1 MAVSCTSLAC
11 YWYLI
16 IVKLTVL
23 IVQGDEAGCA
33 STRVGWSIK
42 FLFLAE
48 EENNVGNVGNVAQ
61 SEKSPQKS
69 Q

>member
-1 MAVSCTSLAC
+1 M
-11 YWYLI
+11 
-16 IVKLTVL
+16 
-23 IVQGDEAGCA
+23 QGDEAGCA
-33 STRVGWSIK
+33 STRFGGLLV
-42 FLFLAE
+42 FLFLVE